1 MRKRKLGLAGLI
13 VLLILTGCGN
23 PAQETVS
30 SAENDEPEETKQES
44 EGEEE
49 NGSGVETT
57 TWREAVQKMFEDP
70 YGDYSETGGEIA
82 FLTDGS
88 VEDGGYNEAVFN
100 GVRMYALGAGTSFS
114 YYHADPNVPESYGEM
129 IQRAVADN
137 AGLVVCAPAVC
148 QDP

>member
-13 VLLILTGCGN
+13 LLLILTGCGN

-114 YYHADPNVPESYGEM
+114 DRKS
-129 IQRAVADN
+129 
-137 AGLVVCAPAVC
+137 VV
-148 QDP
+148 